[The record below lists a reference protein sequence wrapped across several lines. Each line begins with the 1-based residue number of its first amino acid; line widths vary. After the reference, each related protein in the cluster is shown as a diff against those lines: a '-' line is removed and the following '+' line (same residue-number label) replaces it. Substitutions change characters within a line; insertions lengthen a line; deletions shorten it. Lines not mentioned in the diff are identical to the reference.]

1 MGRPIVATDI
11 RGCRQ
16 VVEDGVNGLLVPA
29 RSPVDLA
36 EAIARIGQDVDLR
49 LAMGR
54 RGAERARRDFDER
67 RVVATV
73 IDTYNELI
81 RSKAPASPADS
92 GTASE
97 SET

>member
-16 VVEDGVNGLLVPA
+16 VVEDGVNGLLIPVA
-29 RSPVDLA
+29 SPGDLA
-36 EAIARIGQDVDLR
+36 EAIARIGQNEALR

-54 RGAERARRDFDER
+54 KSAERARREFDER

-73 IDTYNELI
+73 IDTYNEAM
-81 RSKAPASPADS
+81 RTKAASGGTSASPA
-92 GTASE
+92 E
-97 SET
+97 E